1 MPAQMRSA
9 WLDQKVGC
17 GRVQRRDMDM
27 WKLQDQGGKGLE
39 GQPKELG
46 LGLVGGRD

>member
-1 MPAQMRSA
+1 MTAQMCSA

-17 GRVQRRDMDM
+17 GRVQRGDMDM
-27 WKLQDQGGKGLE
+27 RKLQDQGGKGLG

-46 LGLVGGRD
+46 RGLVGGRD